1 MKNIET
7 WLNFYFVF
15 WLSCIVHSSMKLIP
29 RFAAFSFWIVLIS
42 RFAPNK
48 WLDSFGFYRIK
59 RQLFVSENET
69 YLSWFHSIWCC
80 YVAGFEGFSGGDERR
95 ERKSDFE
102 NSEDERRTRIGS
114 LKKKAINASTK
125 FKHSLKKKSSR
136 RKSDGRV
143 SSVSIEDVRDAEELK
158 AVDAFRQALML
169 DELLPEKH
177 DDYHMMLRFS
187 IFLLFCRYIYLYK
200 FFQSMFTE
208 FEKV

>member
-1 MKNIET
+1 M
-7 WLNFYFVF
+7 
-15 WLSCIVHSSMKLIP
+15 
-29 RFAAFSFWIVLIS
+29 
-42 RFAPNK
+42 
-48 WLDSFGFYRIK
+48 
-59 RQLFVSENET
+59 
-69 YLSWFHSIWCC
+69 
-80 YVAGFEGFSGGDERR
+80 AGFEGFSGGDERR

-187 IFLLFCRYIYLYK
+187 IFLLFCQYIYLYK